1 MSTKSNDLASGLLC
15 IAVGVAFAVYAQVNL
30 NMGTIFRMGAGY
42 FPFILSCLLV
52 FLGVLLCLR
61 QIGKAHLRSSPAAWR
76 GILFL
81 TLAPL
86 LFGLTLEPL
95 GFVPAVFLVVFIS
108 CFASPQ
114 MTLRIA
120 LAFTVGMTLLC
131 VLIFYYALGVTV
143 QLFGPWITG

>member
-1 MSTKSNDLASGLLC
+1 MATKSNDLPAGLLC

-42 FPFILSCLLV
+42 FPFILACLLV
-52 FLGVLLCLR
+52 VLGAILSLR
-61 QIGKAHLRSSPAAWR
+61 SIGKGYLRSSAPAWR
-76 GILFL
+76 GLLFL

-86 LFGLTLEPL
+86 LFGLSLEPL

-114 MTLRIA
+114 MTIRLA
-120 LAFTVGMTLLC
+120 LLFAICMTALC

-143 QLFGPWITG
+143 QLFGTWLI